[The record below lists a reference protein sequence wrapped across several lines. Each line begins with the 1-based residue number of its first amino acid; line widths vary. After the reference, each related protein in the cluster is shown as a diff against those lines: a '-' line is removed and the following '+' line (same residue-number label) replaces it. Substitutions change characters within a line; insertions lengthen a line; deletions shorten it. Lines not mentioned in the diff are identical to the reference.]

1 MTPKQ
6 TDRTDADKLNR
17 RRLLQGIAA
26 TGAVTTA
33 AGCLGDDDDPDDG
46 DDDPGMDDTGDDDP
60 GMDDTG
66 DDDPGMVDDDDDEP
80 VDRTGLVEGGRL
92 EFAIERPNID
102 DYDQAESSLAD
113 DSMVFNVVYDG
124 LTAANPAGEYF
135 NWMAEEYEVTDAQD
149 VSFPDDYTGYMA
161 EYEIVDDSDENFPA
175 FDIAWPNILLP
186 GGYHPEDLGAY
197 RQGELGAGDSMRILT
212 REEAADA
219 VEDGVYGVKA
229 EGRLHEGIE
238 FHNGDSCTA
247 GDVVGSYDRLA
258 TSANEGQQF
267 DSFIHAAAPNG
278 ADGLDFELYGP
289 EPDAIAEVALPP
301 FQIYPEAHHGIQPGD
316 LEPRDGGEVPI
327 GTGPYEIAEFD
338 AGSQLLLQR
347 TDNYWLEN
355 VGLENKEWWDGDDD
369 FPEAPVIDEINI
381 RFVPEGG
388 TRTAS
393 LLAEE
398 VDLSYQLGAGDRTA
412 FDENP
417 DYDVAAAISTG
428 FKFMQIPMSEEGDL
442 QHEGVRKAIA
452 NLIPRN
458 TIVEIVAEGW
468 GAPALAPIPEPAAG
482 LGTNMSYEE
491 FEQADFANPAD
502 PDIEAAEQHLND
514 SPVEPPVPL
523 VIRTNAD
530 DEERQDKMQLA
541 VDELNA
547 SGLFEASLETPA
559 AIGDWVGELFA
570 PGSNDDYGADNAVA
584 VIGLASGFDPDGY
597 NRAIHHPDNH
607 NICCNFFHGEGSFD
621 WIDDY
626 DATRF
631 GTEVAEDPQL
641 RRDRFDDIWPQI
653 ADDVGNTLVDY
664 SLETA
669 VSGPALNG
677 YSGYPDRR
685 GFLSYGLYAPYDDV
699 VAWID
704 RD

>member
-6 TDRTDADKLNR
+6 TDRTDASKLNR

-33 AGCLGDDDDPDDG
+33 AGCLGDDDDADDEPVDDG
-46 DDDPGMDDTGDDDP
+46 DDDPDP
-60 GMDDTG
+60 GVDDTG
-66 DDDPGMVDDDDDEP
+66 DDDPGMVDDDDDDEP
-80 VDRTGLVEGGRL
+80 TDTTGIVEGGRL

-113 DSMVFNVVYDG
+113 DSMVFGVVYDG
-124 LTAANPAGEYF
+124 LQASNPAGEYF
-135 NWMAEEYEVTDAQD
+135 NWMAEEYEVTDAQE
-149 VSFPDDYTGYMA
+149 VSFPDDYTDYMG
-161 EYEIVDDSDENFPA
+161 EYEIVDASGDFPA
-175 FDIAWPNILLP
+175 FDIEWPNILLP
-186 GGYHPEDLGAY
+186 GAYHPEDMAAY
-197 RQGELGAGDSMRILT
+197 AEGELTEGDSFRILT

-247 GDVVGSYDRLA
+247 GDIVGSYDRLA
-258 TSANEGQQF
+258 GSANEGQQF
-267 DSFIHAAAPNG
+267 DSFIHAEAPNG
-278 ADGLDFELYGP
+278 DDGLEFALYGP
-289 EPDAIAEVALPP
+289 EPDAIAEVSLPP
-301 FQIYPEAHHGIQPGD
+301 FQIYPEVHHDIQPGD

-338 AGSQLLLQR
+338 AGSQLLLRR

-381 RFVPEGG
+381 RFVPEEG

-393 LLAEE
+393 LLAGE

-412 FDENP
+412 FDEDP
-417 DYDVAAAISTG
+417 DYDVVAAISTG
-428 FKFMQIPMSEEGDL
+428 FKFMQFPMNSEEGDL
-442 QHEGVRKAIA
+442 QHEGVRKAVA

-468 GAPALAPIPEPAAG
+468 AAPALAPIPEPAAG

-502 PDIEAAEQHLND
+502 PDIEAAEQYIEE
-514 SPVEPPVPL
+514 SPVEPPVPFI
-523 VIRTNAD
+523 IRTNAD
-530 DEERQDKMQLA
+530 DGERQDKMQLA

-559 AIGDWVGELFA
+559 DIGDWTGDLYA
-570 PGSNDDYGADNAVA
+570 PDSTDNYAADNAVA

-597 NRAIHHPDNH
+597 NRAINHPDNH
-607 NICCNFFHGEGSFD
+607 NICCNFFHPSGTFD

-641 RRDRFDDIWPQI
+641 RRDRFDDVWPQI

-669 VSGPALNG
+669 VAGPALNG
-677 YSGYPDRR
+677 YAAYPDRR
-685 GFLSYGLYAPYDDV
+685 GFLSYSLYAPYDDV